1 MGSWERQTDKRR
13 KKCKRERRGKRGKK
27 RKEEQE
33 AREMRDG
40 EGKLCL
46 AGAFKGCTWRVAD
59 GRKAPG
65 DDVAALET
73 EAGCCGRN
81 GQYLKIL

>member
-13 KKCKRERRGKRGKK
+13 KKCKRGKK